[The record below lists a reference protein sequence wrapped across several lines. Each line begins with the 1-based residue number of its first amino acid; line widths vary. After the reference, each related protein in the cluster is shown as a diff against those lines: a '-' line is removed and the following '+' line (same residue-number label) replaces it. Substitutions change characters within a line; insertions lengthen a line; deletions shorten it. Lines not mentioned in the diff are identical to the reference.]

1 MLPYFNYKLSIP
13 VAGLLLCGCFVFV
26 ADTSAQIDHHVQH
39 LLVDSFE
46 TGWAHHAGAVVYL
59 QTSKGIYETGE
70 DLWFK
75 AYVLGNQSPVLFTQD
90 TTLYVELLRQSDH
103 RAVWQQ
109 KYLLQNGMATG
120 QVYLYDT
127 LTEGDYLLAACSRHS
142 FYRDSTDF
150 HALRK
155 VIVRKNIIPELKFTW
170 SFAKGSYNPGDTV
183 VMKVRVRDVS
193 GNSLH
198 SGRLSVSLWKGE
210 TCLSQHW
217 QDIQTDPV
225 LLVFGPEETGPG
237 TVVKILAEAA
247 KTSTQASLSAEIPY
261 TRAKVFFRVFPEGG
275 YLLYGVPG
283 VLAFCACD
291 DAGRP
296 VEVTGTLY
304 ENDRPL
310 LNLHSRHN
318 GMGSLSFT
326 PGAGKNYSIR
336 LQSPM
341 QDSTYHLDSILAEGL
356 SLHLVRN
363 DSTGMEFLIRRA
375 PSEKKPES
383 FYLRAQTGGAVCGMA
398 SGRIQGDSVSVRME
412 AGYFPQGIT
421 EVTLFNGE
429 LHPVAERLVYAG
441 AARQLY
447 IEAETDSIVYHP
459 HSRVIIRLKTRDAEG
474 KPVRAVLAM
483 SVFDRLFRN
492 QEDAKNIVTHYY
504 LSTQL
509 KGRIYDPQYYFEK
522 GHEGAMDL
530 LLLTQGWRRYV
541 WGGDAPATVLAPVLK
556 EGTGVKVRLGHPKKQ
571 KEEYITMLFTPDN
584 PNNHQFLVTDTSGR
598 LELTPQYLSAGPY
611 VYVKPMAEEAAQA
624 EVKVLEPFAA
634 IDSLLSGK
642 RLVYPVAPVVNK
654 DTTVPAGFAGYRAV
668 MLDEVIVKSKTTNG
682 GYRDKYMGSLD
693 SIAKFN
699 SNTDFIGVPHSDTAS
714 YKTNGKIYV
723 LNDPHTPLEYRQ
735 KPVEG
740 KIYHIRTIH
749 NTPVTLDNVLP
760 SREGGYI
767 IDGIK
772 EVVYHYPKF
781 TEEELLK
788 KNHLGRAKG
797 YYSHKEFYQPDY
809 DNPVT
814 VPLPDSRNTLDWEP
828 YIITDDKGQATVSF
842 FCSDVP
848 SFYSG
853 NVEGLDTGGLLGAT
867 QFEFRVKEKN

>member
-1 MLPYFNYKLSIP
+1 
-13 VAGLLLCGCFVFV
+13 
-26 ADTSAQIDHHVQH
+26 
-39 LLVDSFE
+39 VDSFE
-46 TGWAHHAGAVVYL
+46 TGWSRHAGAEVYL

-75 AYVLGNQSPVLFTQD
+75 AYVLGSQSPVPFTLD

-103 RAVWQQ
+103 QAVWQQ
-109 KYLLQNGMATG
+109 KYLLQNGMAAG

-127 LTEGDYLLAACSRHS
+127 LQEGDYLLAACSRHS
-142 FYRDSTDF
+142 FYRDSSDF
-150 HALRK
+150 YALRK

-170 SFAKGSYNPGDTV
+170 SFTKGSYNPGDTV

-193 GNSLH
+193 GNPLH

-210 TCLSQHW
+210 TCLAQHW
-217 QDIQTDPV
+217 QEIQTDSV
-225 LLVFGPEETGPG
+225 VFGPGETGPG

-261 TRAKVFFRVFPEGG
+261 NRAKVYFHVFPEGG

-283 VLAFCACD
+283 VLAFCASD

-304 ENDRPL
+304 ENGKVLTGFR
-310 LNLHSRHN
+310 SGHN

-326 PGAGKNYSIR
+326 PGTGKNYSIR

-341 QDSTYHLDSILAEGL
+341 QDSTCHINGILTEGL

-375 PSEKKPES
+375 PSAKTPET
-383 FYLRAQTGGAVCGMA
+383 FYLRAQAGGEVCGMA
-398 SGRIQGDSVSVRME
+398 SGRIQGDSVLVRME

-421 EVTLFNGE
+421 EVTLFDGE

-441 AARQLY
+441 AAKQLY
-447 IEAETDSIVYHP
+447 IEVKTDSTFYHP
-459 HSRVIIRLKTRDAEG
+459 HSRVNIHLQTKDADG

-492 QEDAKNIVTHYY
+492 EEDAKNIVTHYY

-522 GHEGAMDL
+522 GHEEAMDL

-541 WGGDAPATVLAPVLK
+541 WGGDAPPTVPAPVLA
-556 EGTGVKVRLGHPKKQ
+556 EGTEVKVRLGHLKKQ
-571 KEEYITMLFTPDN
+571 KGEYITVLFTPDN

-611 VYVKPMAEEAAQA
+611 IYVKPMAEDAAQA
-624 EVKVLEPFAA
+624 EVKVLEPFAG

-642 RLVYPVAPVVNK
+642 RLVYPVSPVVKK

-668 MLDEVIVKSKTTNG
+668 MLEEVIVKSRYGSTG
-682 GYRDKYMGSLD
+682 FRDKYIGSLD

-699 SNTDFIGVPHSDTAS
+699 STTDFIEVPPSQAAS
-714 YKTNGKIYV
+714 YKPFNGYI

-735 KPVEG
+735 KPMEG
-740 KIYHIRTIH
+740 KTYKIRTI
-749 NTPVTLDNVLP
+749 NFVPVTMDNVPP
-760 SREGGYI
+760 SRDGGWLF
-767 IDGIK
+767 DGTN

-788 KNHLGRAKG
+788 GNHLGRAKG
-797 YYSHKEFYQPDY
+797 YYTHKEFYQPDY
-809 DNPVT
+809 DNPAT
-814 VPLPDSRNTLDWEP
+814 VSLPDSRNTLDWEP
-828 YIITDDKGQATVSF
+828 NIVTDSKGEATVSF

-853 NVEGLDTGGLLGAT
+853 NVEGLDNSGLLGAT